1 MTRRKKNTW
10 RRLMQPILRAAA
22 SSVRCAAWFSP
33 HCWTIVQRRLR
44 RQGPTIIIDA
54 RRRQAGTLRAAVR
67 RAAITYASGVG
78 VELTR
83 DLLVII
89 QRVVHEGRQLNALL
103 QAFDGRA
110 ESRRY
115 VIYLALS
122 VNGRQVGEDELLSAF
137 RHQLAQVVG
146 DVVGQPALSVPLDL
160 EVPRLRA
167 SAPIVELRPEAHAPE
182 NGHERGAIP
191 IERIEHKAS

>member
-10 RRLMQPILRAAA
+10 RRLIEPARRATA
-22 SSVRCAAWFSP
+22 SFARCAARLGP
-33 HCWTIVQRRLR
+33 RCWTAVLRRLG
-44 RQGPTIIIDA
+44 RQGPTIIVDA
-54 RRRQAGTLRAAVR
+54 RRRQAGKLRAAVR
-67 RAAITYASGVG
+67 RAALTYASGVG

-103 QAFDGRA
+103 QAFDGPA

-122 VNGRQVGEDELLSAF
+122 VNGRQVGEDELVSAF
-137 RHQLAQVVG
+137 RHQLAQVLG
-146 DVVGQPALSVPLDL
+146 DVVGQPVLSVSLDL

-167 SAPIVELRPEAHAPE
+167 SAPIVELRPEDHAPQ
-182 NGHERGAIP
+182 NGRERGAIP

>member
-10 RRLMQPILRAAA
+10 RRSIESVRRVAA
-22 SSVRCAAWFSP
+22 SFVRRAAWFGTR
-33 HCWTIVQRRLR
+33 CWTIVLRRLW
-44 RQGPTIIIDA
+44 RQGPTIIVDA
-54 RRRQAGTLRAAVR
+54 RRQQSRTLRAAVC
-67 RAAITYASGVG
+67 RAARTYASGVG

-103 QAFDGRA
+103 QAFDGRG

-146 DVVGQPALSVPLDL
+146 DVVGEPALSVPLDL

-167 SAPIVELRPEAHAPE
+167 SAPVVELRPETRASE

>member
-1 MTRRKKNTW
+1 MTRRRKNIW
-10 RRLMQPILRAAA
+10 RRLMQLIRRAAA
-22 SSVRCAAWFSP
+22 SFTRRTAWLGLR
-33 HCWTIVQRRLR
+33 CWTIVQRRLR
-44 RQGPTIIIDA
+44 RHGPTITVDA
-54 RRRQAGTLRAAVR
+54 PRR
-67 RAAITYASGVG
+67 RAAKLRASIRGAARTYANGVD
-78 VELTR
+78 VELRR

-137 RHQLAQVVG
+137 RHQLAQVLG
-146 DVVGQPALSVPLDL
+146 DVVGKPVLSVPLDL

>member
-10 RRLMQPILRAAA
+10 RRLMQPIRRAAA
-22 SSVRCAAWFSP
+22 SSARCAAWFGP
-33 HCWTIVQRRLR
+33 RCWTIVQRRLR
-44 RQGPTIIIDA
+44 RQGPTIIVDA

-67 RAAITYASGVG
+67 RAALTYASGVG

-103 QAFDGRA
+103 QAFDRRA

-122 VNGRQVGEDELLSAF
+122 VNGRPVGEDELLSAF

-146 DVVGQPALSVPLDL
+146 DVVGQPTLSVPLDL

-167 SAPIVELRPEAHAPE
+167 SAPIVELRPEGHSPE

>member
-10 RRLMQPILRAAA
+10 RRLMQPIRRAAA
-22 SSVRCAAWFSP
+22 SSARCAAWFGP
-33 HCWTIVQRRLR
+33 RCWTIVQRRLR
-44 RQGPTIIIDA
+44 RQGPTIIVDA
-54 RRRQAGTLRAAVR
+54 RRRQAGKLRASVR
-67 RAAITYASGVG
+67 LAARTYASGVG
-78 VELTR
+78 VELTG

-103 QAFDGRA
+103 QAFGGA

-146 DVVGQPALSVPLDL
+146 DVVGQPTLSVPLDL

-191 IERIEHKAS
+191 IERIEHKVS

>member
-10 RRLMQPILRAAA
+10 RRLIERVRRAAA
-22 SSVRCAAWFSP
+22 SFARCAAWLGP
-33 HCWTIVQRRLR
+33 RCRTVVLRRLG
-44 RQGPTIIIDA
+44 RQGPTIIVDA
-54 RRRQAGTLRAAVR
+54 RRRQAVALRASVR
-67 RAAITYASGVG
+67 RAALTYASGVG

-137 RHQLAQVVG
+137 RHQLAQVLG
-146 DVVGQPALSVPLDL
+146 DVVGQPVLSVPLDL

-182 NGHERGAIP
+182 KGHERGAIP